1 MFDQLFSK
9 LGIQQPA
16 TPSQRQSSDVNS
28 EAIES
33 RRQQIQA
40 LGAYLG
46 GVRLGSGSRKR
57 IVESVRLVSEAVV
70 WSDRRCPELL
80 STVIDA
86 ALPKALLRLL
96 RDQQR
101 AEIKQ
106 QTATAVTVQILQ
118 TLSII
123 LDGVSDSRF
132 LQALLG
138 NGFVNDLIGAPVD
151 LDCEE

>member
-9 LGIQQPA
+9 LRIQQST

-40 LGAYLG
+40 LGTYLG

-101 AEIKQ
+101 AEIKR

-138 NGFVNDLIGAPVD
+138 NGF
-151 LDCEE
+151 